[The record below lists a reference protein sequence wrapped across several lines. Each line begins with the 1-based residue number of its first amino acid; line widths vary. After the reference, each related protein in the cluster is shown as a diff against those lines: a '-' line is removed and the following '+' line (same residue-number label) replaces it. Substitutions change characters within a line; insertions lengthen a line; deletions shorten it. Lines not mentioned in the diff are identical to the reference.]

1 MKNNK
6 KHAPMKNVLLVILCL
21 VSYQGFSQTNPN
33 DQITTNNYL
42 LHGKFTAKTGL
53 VDELANILIEA
64 SQLVSTAKGCQLYVV
79 SRDKNDPN
87 SVYVTEIWDSKD
99 DHDNSLK
106 IEGVRELIMK
116 AMPMIDGQP
125 QKGQELD
132 ILGGTGI

>member
-42 LHGKFTAKTGL
+42 LHGKFTAKSGF

-116 AMPMIDGQP
+116 AMPMIDGKP
-125 QKGQELD
+125 QKGQELE